1 MFRKMFRETRITTA
15 ALYSVAALAVVGTAS
30 GVTYAATATSSHTIT
45 ACVHHNGGGLYLAAH
60 CAAHDS
66 KLTWNAQGPQGRPGL
81 SLFARADQTGALHQH
96 SLGVTVVK
104 DTSFTGVY
112 HVFFPQNISGCAV
125 VVSQGEASNNGYV
138 STAQFKATID
148 SDPNNGGNP
157 QRVDASS
164 FTDGGTP
171 IAAARTAW
179 LSGAPSVRSRS
190 SASSSR
196 LRRRACSS

>member
-1 MFRKMFRETRITTA
+1 MLAAPYDREAMVFRKMFGETRITTA

-30 GVTYAATATSSHTIT
+30 GVTYAATAPSSHTIT

-66 KLTWNAQGPQGRPGL
+66 KLTWNAQGPQGQPGL

-96 SLGVTVVK
+96 SPGVTVVK

-125 VVSQGEASNNGYV
+125 VVSQGEASNNGFFPGTLYEAV
-138 STAQFKATID
+138 VQ
-148 SDPNNGGNP
+148 SDPNNDGNP
-157 QRVDASS
+157 HEVNVYPTDA
-164 FTDGGTP
+164 
-171 IAAARTAW
+171 
-179 LSGAPSVRSRS
+179 SGAPKD
-190 SASSSR
+190 ASFD
-196 LRRRACSS
+196 LIVAC